1 MKRIMNK
8 GRLKMKLLIRK
19 VALAALLVV
28 AMMGSMEV
36 QAQTYYVFYN
46 STNGYIYNID
56 DENVGVK
63 MDFDASC
70 VWYTE
75 NSALSTNTSS
85 TLRSYVIYQGTANW
99 YLYATAGQGVT
110 GALSVSSSSFSNWRI
125 DSNSYLIR
133 RGTRSSYYVNYSN
146 SAWTSNTTEVSSNS
160 FIAYQV
166 TKNDVAASLTTPT
179 ISPTFKELDYN
190 EAATFT
196 ASATTT
202 PAYTTFTFNGNTYY
216 YYNNTVSS
224 SAPTAT
230 STGVTY
236 SWTLTG
242 AANSYLSP
250 TSGTGTTITVTHSTQ
265 APDDATSTLSVTAT
279 ANGLS
284 ATSTSNAT
292 ITAAAPKVDPTG
304 ISITSADPMTVYVG
318 QTGAITYSLT
328 PNPCYNNVVFTSTN
342 TGIATVAADGVVTGV
357 AVGSTTITASA
368 KNIDGTVAAS
378 ATVTVNVRNKV
389 ATPVISFTPDALDN
403 TKATATVTCATSGV
417 TIYYTTDGSDPTS
430 SSTEYTEPFHVN
442 DGDEVR
448 AIAIKTTDGTNWDNS
463 DIASATYVSCT
474 TDDPVITYTASGS
487 TATVTITGE
496 AGATIYYTTD
506 GSTPTS
512 SSISGTSPVTVSGVA
527 NFATVK
533 AYAKSSTC
541 QASGVVSKDIVFSG
555 TSGSMV
561 ILNDLEDHSWSYYS
575 DPDCPIRSLNPAD
588 VKITYYGNGTGNMT
602 SSSEDGNTPNSFSEN
617 ATGVKVGIA
626 SGEDQNTFV
635 YYKTLERTDGS
646 TATTVAGATGR
657 CAYTTIPN
665 PFQVRPVSGTSST
678 KYRGFYKWRV
688 KSVTGGTIYTTS
700 TGNTTIAA
708 GGTIDAETEVYFAPT
723 SEYGMEVELEAL
735 WAQAYVVTSNSTSG
749 MNSSVSYERNFMVLT
764 SSSNVSP
771 TQSSSYAYTLSSIY
785 PNGTS
790 DGTTTTS
797 TKGSTTIRGEQSGGG
812 QGGPGGSGTTTYSV
826 TLSSNTKFEY
836 ITFNNCN
843 TINAAG
849 KNLIFGR
856 GCSGTV
862 NQVQGVTSASNG
874 TSQSYSATSYTLRI
888 ESGTYNNLNLTGT
901 SYSNT
906 YMVKFSNT
914 LSVKCM
920 LGNDYDRAKG
930 DNDNLSI
937 APSGSSGEIYAGTP
951 IQCSGS
957 ANRNNLTFDWYIK
970 SGQIHSG
977 TLGNADGGTQSIY
990 MGSSHFTTNENS
1002 DLQYFGRRR
1011 MTIEGGNMAS
1021 IAGGV
1026 DHTSGGNYLVNDG
1039 GYTVLIRMKGGTV
1052 RGSVYGA
1059 AAYSGA
1065 AGDRKFIFTGGT
1077 IGGWVAGGAN
1087 GTQETGGLLTGSAA
1101 LYVGGNTSVNSNRST
1116 TVINRAVGGNV
1127 FGAGCG
1133 YGASSSSGQVS
1144 AGTTVVVADNAY
1156 IERGVYGGGSYGYT
1170 TDTSNI
1176 FVLGGTVDGKNGG
1189 VDGTTYSSTI
1199 TGGVFG
1205 GACQNQGGTVNITM
1219 TGGQVNGGLYGGSNV
1234 TGNIS
1239 DNVTMHVN
1247 GGQVGTSSQTA
1258 NIHGGGYGNA
1268 TDVNGNI
1275 LLNIGAKGQTADG
1288 AMIYGDVY
1296 GGSALGNVNDAIS
1309 DSTCIGLYRGTIQ
1322 GNVYGGGLGDDT
1334 YAAAVRGN
1342 VRIDLDGA
1350 AFVTTYDGTNASDGS
1365 PIPATGR
1372 VFGCNNNNGTPNGTV
1387 RINVYKTVA
1396 ADGSAHTQGQYE
1408 VQAVYGGGN
1417 LAAYTPTANGATS
1430 VNVYGCG
1437 ESSIEYVYGGGNAAP
1452 VPATEVKVYGSY
1464 EIDYVFGGGN
1474 GKDDVNGVANPGAD
1488 VGLNG
1493 STSYGAGTATTTIL
1507 GGVIHRVF
1515 GGSNT
1520 KGDVRE
1526 KASVT
1531 LGDDN
1536 LQPCEFKV
1544 DQVYGAGNEA
1554 YMSGDLEITMHCIE
1568 GVTAIYGGSR
1578 KADIG
1583 SPTSR
1588 SDVVLNVYGGHY
1600 DQVFGGNNESG
1611 CIYGSITVNIQEQGC
1626 LPIEIGELYLSG
1638 NQAAYSVYGYNDDKT
1653 PKTSGP
1659 PVYEDP
1665 VLNIISATSIGEVYG
1680 GGLGSTATLYGNPHI
1695 NINMEQGEIDGTYE
1709 YVEGKSD
1716 VRYKDKGYDSAQ
1728 TLDLGSLGTVFGG
1741 GNEAQVV
1748 GDTYIQ
1754 IGTGIDANG
1763 AALTRQDAQITGNVY
1778 GGGNRAEVT
1787 GKTNVVIGH

>member
-1 MKRIMNK
+1 MNTQMINPVKTMTGTLKEHQRASKEHQRSFK
-8 GRLKMKLLIRK
+8 GASKEHQRNTIASRWLRY
-19 VALAALLVV
+19 AALLVM
-28 AMMGSMEV
+28 AMTGCMGAM
-36 QAQTYYVFYN
+36 AQTYYVFYN
-46 STNGYIYNID
+46 STYGYIYNID
-56 DENVGVK
+56 DASVGVK
-63 MDFDASC
+63 TDFDASC
-70 VWYTE
+70 VWYS
-75 NSALSTNTSS
+75 NSELSTTTSYA
-85 TLRSYVIYQGTANW
+85 LRSYVIYQGTANW
-99 YLYATAGQGVT
+99 YLTATSGQNAT

-125 DSNSYLIR
+125 ATSGSNSYLVR
-133 RGTRSSYYVNYSN
+133 RGQNSSYYVNYSG
-146 SAWTSNTTEVSSNS
+146 SAWTSNSSGTATNG

-166 TKNDVAASLTTPT
+166 TLNEVAASLTTPT
-179 ISPTFKELDYN
+179 ISPTSEELDYN

-216 YYNNTVSS
+216 YYNNTMST

-230 STGVTY
+230 SEGVTY

-242 AANSYLSP
+242 AANSYLTP
-250 TSGTGTTITVTHSTQ
+250 TSGTGTTITITHSTQ
-265 APDDATSTLSVTAT
+265 ATDDATSTLSVTAT
-279 ANGLS
+279 ANSLS

-292 ITAAAPKVDPTG
+292 ITAVAPKTDPTG
-304 ISITSADPMTVYVG
+304 ISITSDSPMTVYVG
-318 QTGAITYSLT
+318 QTGTITYSLT
-328 PNPCYNNVVFTSTN
+328 PSPCYNNVAFTSTD
-342 TGIATVAADGVVTGV
+342 TGVATVAAGGVVTGV
-357 AVGSTTITASA
+357 AVGSTTVTASA
-368 KNIDGTVAAS
+368 KKIDGTVAAS

-389 ATPVISFTPDALDN
+389 ATPVISFTPVGDG
-403 TKATATVTCATSGV
+403 TTATAAISCATLGV

-430 SSTEYTEPFHVN
+430 SSTEYSSSFSVN
-442 DGDEVR
+442 DGNEVR
-448 AIAIKTTDGTNWDNS
+448 AIAIKTTDGTFWDNS
-463 DIASATYVSCT
+463 VIASATYVSCT
-474 TDDPVITYTASGS
+474 TADPVITYTASGS

-496 AGATIYYTTD
+496 AGATIYYTTNGND
-506 GSTPTS
+506 PS
-512 SSISGTSPVTVSGVA
+512 SSSSSGTSPVTISGVSSG
-527 NFATVK
+527 TVIK
-533 AYAKSSTC
+533 AYAKNGTC
-541 QASGVVSKDIVFSG
+541 QASGVASKTII
-555 TSGSMV
+555 TSGVSGGIV
-561 ILNDLEDHSWSYYS
+561 TLYDYEDHTWSYYQAS
-575 DPDCPIRSLNPAD
+575 ANLPAGYPTDYLSSPDPRN
-588 VKITYYGNGTGNMT
+588 VKITYKGGSVSGA
-602 SSSEDGNTPNSFSEN
+602 SEVAISALDGE
-617 ATGVKVGIA
+617 G
-626 SGEDQNTFV
+626 QNEMV
-635 YYKTLERTDGS
+635 YYKTLEKSVPGLTGDYPYTVISNPFSKRPRTTGS
-646 TATTVAGATGR
+646 T
-657 CAYTTIPN
+657 
-665 PFQVRPVSGTSST
+665 GTN
-678 KYRGFYKWRV
+678 GFYGFAGWKVVNGGEYISDYNDNDVIPLDATIHFTGLDTGYTLNCTSAEVVFEATWTEATV
-688 KSVTGGTIYTTS
+688 KTGNSAQSFTGGTYETNFWVLTENPS
-700 TGNTTIAA
+700 NAVTVPGNCTMTARYPDGTVSWNGNFNSAITA
-708 GGTIDAETEVYFAPT
+708 GGNNAK
-723 SEYGMEVELEAL
+723 VEF
-735 WAQAYVVTSNSTSG
+735 VNMNSTNNVTASNYTFTMG
-749 MNSSVSYERNFMVLT
+749 RGIVNS
-764 SSSNVSP
+764 
-771 TQSSSYAYTLSSIY
+771 A
-785 PNGTS
+785 NG
-790 DGTTTTS
+790 G
-797 TKGSTTIRGEQSGGG
+797 QLSGG
-812 QGGPGGSGTTTYSV
+812 SRDA
-826 TLSSNTKFEY
+826 
-836 ITFNNCN
+836 NCN
-843 TINAAG
+843 Q
-849 KNLIFGR
+849 
-856 GCSGTV
+856 TV
-862 NQVQGVTSASNG
+862 K
-874 TSQSYSATSYTLRI
+874 I
-888 ESGTYNNLNLTGT
+888 ESGTYATLYNFTNGLN
-901 SYSNT
+901 SNRT
-906 YMVKFSNT
+906 CDQLMI
-914 LSVKCM
+914 
-920 LGNDYDRAKG
+920 LGCDYDRAKS
-930 DNDNLSI
+930 DNTKLTVRGSMYV
-937 APSGSSGEIYAGTP
+937 GSS
-951 IQCSGS
+951 IQLNRS
-957 ANRNNLTFDWYIK
+957 ANSLYTRTYIK
-970 SGQIHSG
+970 SGNFGS
-977 TLGNADGGTQSIY
+977 TVSVAGNTSYTGAGGTNTYYYSVANT
-990 MGSSHFTTNENS
+990 HNA
-1002 DLQYFGRRR
+1002 GRRYLCV
-1011 MTIEGGNMAS
+1011 EGGRIMG
-1021 IAGGV
+1021 IAGGM
-1026 DHTSGGNYLVNDG
+1026 DETNSQ
-1039 GYTVLIRMKGGTV
+1039 TVTARAFDLRV
-1052 RGSVYGA
+1052 RGTAQVDGVVYGA
-1059 AAYSGA
+1059 AEYANARGT
-1065 AGDRKFIFTGGT
+1065 RTMVFTGGT
-1077 IGGWVAGGAN
+1077 IGGWIAGGAN
-1087 GTQETGGLLTGSAA
+1087 GTQTTNGALTGATY
-1101 LYVGGNTSVNSNRST
+1101 LYVGGET
-1116 TVINRAVGGNV
+1116 TVDSEGSNQVLNRAVGGNV

-1133 YGASSSSGQVS
+1133 YSASSNSGQIL
-1144 AGTTVVVADNAY
+1144 TYNTNVVVADDSY

-1170 TDTSNI
+1170 TNTSNI

-1189 VDGTTYSSTI
+1189 VSGTTYSSTI

-1219 TGGQVNGGLYGGSNV
+1219 TGGQVNGGIYGGSNA

-1239 DNVTMHVN
+1239 DNVTMHIN

-1554 YMSGDLEITMHCIE
+1554 YLSGDLEITMHCIE

-1588 SDVVLNVYGGHY
+1588 RNVVLNVYGGHY

-1626 LPIEIGELYLSG
+1626 LPIEIGELYLGG

-1754 IGTGIDANG
+1754 IGTGTDANG